1 MNPGGERS
9 ISEKKKSRFVLE
21 EEDIRIIGK
30 HEPTLEERKE
40 ADDVFAKILKNRK
53 PKK

>member
-1 MNPGGERS
+1 MIPGGERS
-9 ISEKKKSRFVLE
+9 ISERKKSRFVLD

-30 HEPTLEERKE
+30 HEPTLEDRKE
-40 ADDVFAKILKNRK
+40 ADDVFDKILKNRR